1 MRWLVSSFSV
11 GVAGVVLGFAPASRA
26 AESASLAPGRS
37 APAAAARYVEEAFA
51 RNLALQ
57 ARSLDVEAA
66 RARLAE
72 ARSAYQPRLDFVA
85 RYSVADGGRVI
96 DFPAGNLLNGVY
108 STLNDYLRGQGQPA
122 AFAPVENQSISLL
135 REHEQETK
143 LRLTQPVYRP
153 AISRG
158 VRAQKATLE
167 ARAAQ
172 LAAYRRE
179 LRLAVLSG
187 YYGYLQSEA
196 AVATLDAAERLTAEA
211 VRVNR
216 LLLESDR
223 VTEDRVLRAEADALA
238 VRQQRAEAERDRNFA
253 RAYFNFLLNR
263 PLESAIDLV
272 SDEELHSLAGMLLAG
287 GRSGLLGPDRRE
299 ELIALQHAV
308 AAAAAAE
315 DAVRTRFQPTL
326 DLAVEGGIQGEEYRT
341 GTDANFVQGS
351 LVASV
356 NLWDG
361 RERRSQL
368 QQARIERRRAEL
380 QLEETRQQLA
390 LQVQQ
395 AGDEFAA
402 AAAAHEAAT
411 QRREAAAR
419 VFELVTQ
426 REREG
431 LVNQLSFLDARNELT
446 RAELNNV
453 VTRQRL
459 FTAAAALD
467 RAAALSPLP

>member
-1 MRWLVSSFSV
+1 M
-11 GVAGVVLGFAPASRA
+11 
-26 AESASLAPGRS
+26 
-37 APAAAARYVEEAFA
+37 PAAAARYVEEAFT

-57 ARSLDVEAA
+57 ARTLDVESA

-85 RYSVADGGRVI
+85 RYSVADGGRTI
-96 DFPAGNLLNGVY
+96 DVPVGDLLNGVY
-108 STLNDYLRGQGQPA
+108 RTLNDYLRSQGQPA

-143 LRLTQPVYRP
+143 LRLTQPLYRP
-153 AISRG
+153 AIPRG
-158 VRAQKATLE
+158 VRAQKATLA
-167 ARAAQ
+167 ARDAQ

-187 YYGYLQSEA
+187 YYGYLQAEA
-196 AVATLDAAERLTAEA
+196 AVATLDSAERLTAEA
-211 VRVNR
+211 VRANR
-216 LLLESDR
+216 LLLETDR
-223 VTEDRVLRAEADALA
+223 VTEDRLLRAEADALA
-238 VRQQRAEAERDRNFA
+238 VRQQRAEAERDRNLA
-253 RAYFNFLLNR
+253 RSYFNFLLNR
-263 PLESAIDLV
+263 PLELAIEHV
-272 SDEELHSLAGMLLAG
+272 SDDELRGLTEVLLAVES
-287 GRSGLLGPDRRE
+287 SGAPGPDRRE
-299 ELIALQHAV
+299 ELVALQHAV
-308 AAAAAAE
+308 AAASAAE
-315 DAVRTRFQPTL
+315 DAVRARFQPAL
-326 DLAVEGGIQGEEYRT
+326 DLAVEGGIQGENYRT
-341 GTDANFVQGS
+341 GGDANFVQGS

-380 QLEETRQQLA
+380 ELEDTRQQLA

-395 AGDEFAA
+395 ASDEFAA
-402 AAAAHEAAT
+402 ATAAHRTAT
-411 QRREAAAR
+411 RRREAARR

-446 RAELNNV
+446 RAELNDV

-459 FTAAAALD
+459 FIAAAALD